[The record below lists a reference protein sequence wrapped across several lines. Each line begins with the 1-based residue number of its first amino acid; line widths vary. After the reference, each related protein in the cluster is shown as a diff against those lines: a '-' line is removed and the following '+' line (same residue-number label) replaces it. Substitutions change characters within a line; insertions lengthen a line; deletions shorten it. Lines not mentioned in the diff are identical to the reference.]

1 MFPGLQGLPPP
12 KALSCAPEPLPVG
25 PERTSQLPLNLD
37 QPKHTT
43 RGVNRLPS
51 LAGPPSH
58 CRPGVLLPRP
68 SSTPENRRGKE
79 LGCKRFQCENSKCI
93 LLLIK
98 RRPCLSRN
106 NVKIK
111 FQKLNAQHTSLPT
124 PSQHFRWLC
133 PRSLHGTSKNKR
145 VAKAA
150 VSLIGLISS
159 LQVLSTNL
167 MLYPPSSLS
176 RHAALCECTSS
187 FSD

>member
-1 MFPGLQGLPPP
+1 MNQPTPSEPGSTQTHHKGS
-12 KALSCAPEPLPVG
+12 KQAP
-25 PERTSQLPLNLD
+25 
-37 QPKHTT
+37 QPSRSSRATAA
-43 RGVNRLPS
+43 R
-51 LAGPPSH
+51 
-58 CRPGVLLPRP
+58 VLLQRP
-68 SSTPENRRGKE
+68 SSMPENRRGKE

-111 FQKLNAQHTSLPT
+111 FQKLNAQHISLPT

-145 VAKAA
+145 VAKAV